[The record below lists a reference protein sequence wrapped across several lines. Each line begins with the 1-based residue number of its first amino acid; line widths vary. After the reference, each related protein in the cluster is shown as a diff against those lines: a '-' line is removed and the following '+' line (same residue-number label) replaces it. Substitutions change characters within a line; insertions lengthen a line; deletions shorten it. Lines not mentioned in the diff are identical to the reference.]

1 MIFDAIKAAVLRAE
15 GATIQEAFSSSD
27 QVAVEMADLANEV
40 ASDIASSHDWRALTK
55 IHSLA
60 GGSETY
66 PLPADYDR
74 MVLASE
80 IDDSASWL
88 WGYQP
93 FDSVNDWMRYK
104 SGTYPILSPGGW
116 IILGGEMHF
125 YPAARDQ
132 AQFPYISNRWARS
145 EAGTPKASFT
155 ADDDE
160 FVLSERLMTL
170 GLIWRWKAQKGLEYA
185 EDMATYEL
193 ALAQAQTR
201 DRGAHVLR
209 SNRPINYR
217 GAGLAYTG
225 RAFP

>member
-60 GGSETY
+60 GGSESY

-80 IDDSASWL
+80 IDDSASWF

-125 YPAARDQ
+125 YPAARDA
-132 AQFPYISNRWARS
+132 AQFPYISKEWARS
-145 EAGTPKASFT
+145 EDGTPKAQFT
-155 ADDDE
+155 ADNDT
-160 FVLSERLMTL
+160 FVLPERLMTL
-170 GLIWRWKAQKGLEYA
+170 GLIWRWKAQKGVEYA

-209 SNRPINYR
+209 SNRSANYR